1 MGLANYR
8 GGYQENPFPLE
19 VDFSIETSHSWWL
32 TSPWTSGPEESQVD
46 SAMPRMP
53 RHTSHPILSAES
65 YVAVELLSCVQLLV
79 TPGLQHTGLLCPP
92 LSPEVCSSSRAHM
105 SQWCSPTVL
114 FILCHPFCL
123 QSFQHLVFPT
133 ESALYIRW
141 PKYRS
146 FSMGPSNEYSGL
158 LSCGIDWFDQC
169 GRVLHLRMWIFQY
182 GTHWSLASS
191 FQCCFESSGIIY
203 IWSLVCDFSLCFPLC
218 TSQFVEHDF
227 SLYCVEITCVNSIF
241 MCCSRH
247 LGDIFNQ

>member
-1 MGLANYR
+1 
-8 GGYQENPFPLE
+8 
-19 VDFSIETSHSWWL
+19 
-32 TSPWTSGPEESQVD
+32 
-46 SAMPRMP
+46 MPG
-53 RHTSHPILSAES
+53 HTSHPILSAES

-79 TPGLQHTGLLCPP
+79 TPGLQHTRLLCPP

-105 SQWCSPTVL
+105 SQWCSPTIL

-133 ESALYIRW
+133 ESALHVRW

-146 FSMGPSNEYSGL
+146 FSMGPSNEYSRL
-158 LSCGIDWFDQC
+158 LSCRIDWFDQC

-203 IWSLVCDFSLCFPLC
+203 ILTLCMWCFPLLPSLYHAIC
-218 TSQFVEHDF
+218 RTWFF
-227 SLYCVEITCVNSIF
+227 SLLFWNNMYKVLFSCLILGTWVTFSINKLAF
-241 MCCSRH
+241 SSGKFPYIILFIISFPLLSLLSFPGISVFQSWH
-247 LGDIFNQ
+247 TV